1 MILEKRIPEI
11 GAEMLLNYLYPDMT
25 NEWIVSNKGS
35 FYRNYSDDIM
45 SLYLN
50 ERQVE
55 LSRDGF
61 LKLLPEGVLANED
74 EFKKVDVAEKFKI
87 MKRREHLLN
96 EAFLPFDTFNFRY
109 FMQVESQIA
118 DLLNTK
124 LEYILKHYFDFDLE
138 AEKNPYVRRVA
149 VLLPFA
155 KQWRGDFAMIRKLLA
170 GLFGCEVDMR
180 HGRYSFSDTTRCR
193 LPLVRYDL
201 LIDGLEA
208 ESFRELYS
216 QLVPLNDFITEWFM
230 PMEVVCQIKIK
241 EYHQP
246 QQVNTRL
253 VLDYNSEL
261 Q

>member
-1 MILEKRIPEI
+1 MILEKRIPEV
-11 GAEMLLNYLYPDMT
+11 GAEMLLNYLYPELT
-25 NEWIVSNKGS
+25 HEWIVSNKGS

-45 SLYLN
+45 SLYLK

-61 LKLLPEGVLANED
+61 LKLLPEGVLTNDD
-74 EFKKVDVAEKFKI
+74 EFKKVDVAEKYKI
-87 MKRREHLLN
+87 LKRREHLLN
-96 EAFLPFDTFNFRY
+96 EAFLPFDTFYFRY
-109 FMQVESQIA
+109 FMMVEQQVA

-124 LEYILKHYFDFDLE
+124 LEYILNQYFGFNLE

-155 KQWRGDFAMIRKLLA
+155 KQWRGDFPMIRNLLA
-170 GLFGCEVDMR
+170 GLFGCEVEMR
-180 HGRYSFSDTTRCR
+180 QGRYSFSDTTQCR

-208 ESFRELYS
+208 EKFRELYS
-216 QLVPLNDFITEWFM
+216 QLMPLNNFITEWFI

-241 EYHQP
+241 EHNQP

-261 Q
+261 

>member
-1 MILEKRIPEI
+1 
-11 GAEMLLNYLYPDMT
+11 MLLNYLYPELT
-25 NEWIVSNKGS
+25 HEWIVSNKGS

-61 LKLLPEGVLANED
+61 LKLLPEGVLTNDD
-74 EFKKVDVAEKFKI
+74 EFKKVDVAEKYKI
-87 MKRREHLLN
+87 LKRREHLLN
-96 EAFLPFDTFNFRY
+96 EAFLPFDTFYFRY
-109 FMQVESQIA
+109 FMMVEQQVA

-124 LEYILKHYFDFDLE
+124 LEYILNQYFGFNLE
-138 AEKNPYVRRVA
+138 AEKNP
-149 VLLPFA
+149 
-155 KQWRGDFAMIRKLLA
+155 
-170 GLFGCEVDMR
+170 
-180 HGRYSFSDTTRCR
+180 RYSFSDTTQCR

-208 ESFRELYS
+208 EKFRELYS
-216 QLVPLNDFITEWFM
+216 QLMPLNDFITEWFM

-241 EYHQP
+241 EHNQP

-261 Q
+261 

>member
-1 MILEKRIPEI
+1 
-11 GAEMLLNYLYPDMT
+11 MLLNYLYPELT
-25 NEWIVSNKGS
+25 HEWIVSNKGS

-61 LKLLPEGVLANED
+61 LKLLPEGVLTNDD
-74 EFKKVDVAEKFKI
+74 EFKKVDVAEKYKI
-87 MKRREHLLN
+87 LKRREHLLN
-96 EAFLPFDTFNFRY
+96 EAFLPFDTFYFRY
-109 FMQVESQIA
+109 FMMVEQQVA

-124 LEYILKHYFDFDLE
+124 LEYILNQYFGFNLE

-155 KQWRGDFAMIRKLLA
+155 KQWRGDFPMIRNLLA
-170 GLFGCEVDMR
+170 GLFGCEVEMR
-180 HGRYSFSDTTRCR
+180 QGRYSFSDTTQCR

-208 ESFRELYS
+208 EKFRELYS
-216 QLVPLNDFITEWFM
+216 QLMPLNDFITEWFM

-241 EYHQP
+241 EHNQP

-261 Q
+261 

>member
-1 MILEKRIPEI
+1 
-11 GAEMLLNYLYPDMT
+11 MLLNYLYPELT
-25 NEWIVSNKGS
+25 HEWIVSNKGS

-45 SLYLN
+45 SLYLK

-61 LKLLPEGVLANED
+61 LKLLPEGVLTNDD
-74 EFKKVDVAEKFKI
+74 EFKKVDVAEKYKI
-87 MKRREHLLN
+87 LKRREHLLN
-96 EAFLPFDTFNFRY
+96 EAFLPFDTFYFRY
-109 FMQVESQIA
+109 FMMVEQQVA

-124 LEYILKHYFDFDLE
+124 LEYILNQYFGFNLE

-155 KQWRGDFAMIRKLLA
+155 KQWRGDFPMIRNLLA
-170 GLFGCEVDMR
+170 GLFGCEVEMR
-180 HGRYSFSDTTRCR
+180 QGRYSFSDTTQCR

-201 LIDGLEA
+201 LIDGLET
-208 ESFRELYS
+208 EKFRELYS
-216 QLVPLNDFITEWFM
+216 QLMPLNDFITEWFM

-241 EYHQP
+241 EHNQP

-261 Q
+261 

>member
-1 MILEKRIPEI
+1 MILEKRIPEV
-11 GAEMLLNYLYPDMT
+11 GAEMLLNYLYPELT
-25 NEWIVSNKGS
+25 HEWIVSNKGS

-45 SLYLN
+45 SLYLK

-61 LKLLPEGVLANED
+61 LKLLPEGVLTNDD
-74 EFKKVDVAEKFKI
+74 EFKKVDVAEKYKI
-87 MKRREHLLN
+87 LKRREHLLN
-96 EAFLPFDTFNFRY
+96 EAFLPFDTFYFRY
-109 FMQVESQIA
+109 FMMVEQQVA

-124 LEYILKHYFDFDLE
+124 LEYILNQYFGFNLE

-155 KQWRGDFAMIRKLLA
+155 KQWRGDFPMIRNLLA
-170 GLFGCEVDMR
+170 GLFGCEVEMR
-180 HGRYSFSDTTRCR
+180 QGRYSFSDTTQCR

-208 ESFRELYS
+208 EKFRELYS
-216 QLVPLNDFITEWFM
+216 QLMPLNDFITEWFM

-241 EYHQP
+241 EHNQP

-253 VLDYNSEL
+253 VLDYHSEL
-261 Q
+261 